1 MPENLF
7 IIANRS
13 NFVAKM
19 EYEISNENATDIVM
33 RVVTAAFGRYV
44 EMCGKACSQIVM
56 SVCVPNQQVGGCQIV
71 VHLSGD
77 GKYKVGVSPL
87 EKALRSGEK
96 LWEFIEDNLPDYY
109 HRDDI
114 LRYDILSRFVDDEDM
129 EADDVM
135 MVREEFNSDK
145 DKAREE
151 LDDME
156 KEFAYESL
164 LAWLGKKN

>member
-1 MPENLF
+1 MPENLYPRT
-7 IIANRS
+7 NWC

-19 EYEISNENATDIVM
+19 EYEISYENATDMVM
-33 RVVTAAFGRYV
+33 RVVTAAFGKYI
-44 EMCGKACSQIVM
+44 EMCGKACSKIVM

-77 GKYKVGVSPL
+77 GKYKVVVSPL
-87 EKALRSGEK
+87 ETGYGSGEK

-135 MVREEFNSDK
+135 MVREEFKSDK
-145 DKAREE
+145 DKVREE

-164 LAWLGKKN
+164 LAWLEKKD